1 MTVEVGDF
9 PVAAGYVFGPF
20 TLDCRRQRLL
30 RDGEP
35 LALTGKTF
43 EVLRVLIEH
52 RERLVEKEELLRL
65 VWPDVVVDEANLTQH
80 IFTVRKLLG
89 DSSQNA
95 RYVLTVSRRG
105 YRFIA
110 DVLEVGDETSGD
122 VPGRTHN
129 LPAIRALAILPFST
143 ISGSD
148 EEYLGLG
155 LADAVIARMAK
166 LATVPV
172 RPTNAIRRY
181 TAGPHDSIDVA
192 RELRVDAVVE
202 GTIRRDADRIRV
214 TVQLVHVRTGAPLWA
229 DQFDTALSNLFSVE
243 DSISTRIAE
252 SLVVT
257 LTGELR
263 RRLVRRDTES
273 GDAYLARLK
282 GRYYLNRRTPD
293 SLHRAVE
300 CFNQAIERDP
310 LYALAYA
317 DLADCY
323 ALGAASSVTRRDSVG
338 LARAAVLK
346 ALELDEESAEA
357 HASLASLAYRWDWDF
372 AAAQREFRRAIELN
386 PSAASVRH
394 SYALFLALQ
403 GRFDDALVEMTR
415 AGELDPLSLPI
426 SAGIGRVLDLARRPS
441 DAIAQYKR
449 TIDVDPGFAEVYFD
463 LAIALRH
470 VGRCGEALEADRR
483 AVALAPA
490 KPAYRCGLAVSYVH
504 TGRRDEAQRE
514 IDELVSLARRTYVS
528 PVVFALAALAFEDSD
543 DALARLEQAI
553 DERSAEVLYLGV
565 DPDFDPLRRHSRFQS
580 LLARMGVG
588 SGRHHTLHTRED
600 KT

>member
-1 MTVEVGDF
+1 V
-9 PVAAGYVFGPF
+9 PAGYVFGPF
-20 TLDCRRQRLL
+20 TLDCRKQRLL
-30 RDGEP
+30 RDGELLP
-35 LALTGKTF
+35 LAGKTF
-43 EVLRVLIEH
+43 EVLRALIEH
-52 RERLVEKEELLRL
+52 RDRLVEKEELLRL

-110 DVLEVGDETSGD
+110 DVLEVVEEAPSGD
-122 VPGRTHN
+122 VPGRARN
-129 LPAIRALAILPFST
+129 LPAIRALAILPLAA

-155 LADAVIARMAK
+155 LADGVIARLAK

-172 RPTNAIRRY
+172 RPTSAIRRY
-181 TAGPHDSIDVA
+181 TAVPHDLSHVA

-214 TVQLVHVRTGAPLWA
+214 TVQLVHVRSSAPLWA

-257 LTGELR
+257 LTGDLR
-263 RRLVRRDTES
+263 RRLVRHNTES

-282 GRYYLNRRTPD
+282 GRYYFNRRTPE

-300 CFNQAIERDP
+300 YFNQAIERDP

-346 ALELDEESAEA
+346 ALDLDEELAEA

-372 AAAQREFRRAIELN
+372 AAAEREFRRAIELN

-403 GRFDDALVEMTR
+403 GRFDEALVEMTR

-449 TIDVDPGFAEVYFD
+449 TIDVDPSFAEVYFD

-470 VGRCGEALEADRR
+470 VGRCGEALEADHR

-490 KPAYRCGLAVSYVH
+490 KPAYRSSLAVSYVH
-504 TGRRDEAQRE
+504 TGHRHDAQRE
-514 IDELVSLARRTYVS
+514 MNELAALAQRTYVS
-528 PVVFALAALAFEDSD
+528 PVVFALVAIAFDDSD
-543 DALARLEQAI
+543 GALTQLEQAV

-565 DPDFDPLRRHSRFQS
+565 DPDFDPLRRHARFQS
-580 LLARMGVG
+580 LLARIGVG
-588 SGRHHTLHTRED
+588 GG
-600 KT
+600 

>member
-1 MTVEVGDF
+1 MAG
-9 PVAAGYVFGPF
+9 GYVFGPF

-257 LTGELR
+257 LTGDC
-263 RRLVRRDTES
+263 VVGWCGAIPKAAT
-273 GDAYLARLK
+273 
-282 GRYYLNRRTPD
+282 RTSP
-293 SLHRAVE
+293 
-300 CFNQAIERDP
+300 
-310 LYALAYA
+310 
-317 DLADCY
+317 
-323 ALGAASSVTRRDSVG
+323 AS
-338 LARAAVLK
+338 RAATTSIGGLPT
-346 ALELDEESAEA
+346 ACTATLN
-357 HASLASLAYRWDWDF
+357 AS
-372 AAAQREFRRAIELN
+372 
-386 PSAASVRH
+386 
-394 SYALFLALQ
+394 
-403 GRFDDALVEMTR
+403 TR
-415 AGELDPLSLPI
+415 QSNSTRCTRSPT
-426 SAGIGRVLDLARRPS
+426 
-441 DAIAQYKR
+441 R
-449 TIDVDPGFAEVYFD
+449 TWPTA
-463 LAIALRH
+463 
-470 VGRCGEALEADRR
+470 
-483 AVALAPA
+483 
-490 KPAYRCGLAVSYVH
+490 
-504 TGRRDEAQRE
+504 T
-514 IDELVSLARRTYVS
+514 
-528 PVVFALAALAFEDSD
+528 
-543 DALARLEQAI
+543 
-553 DERSAEVLYLGV
+553 RSAL
-565 DPDFDPLRRHSRFQS
+565 P
-580 LLARMGVG
+580 AW
-588 SGRHHTLHTRED
+588 
-600 KT
+600 

>member
-1 MTVEVGDF
+1 M
-9 PVAAGYVFGPF
+9 PAGYIFGPF
-20 TLDCRRQRLL
+20 TLDCRKQRLL
-30 RDGEP
+30 RDGELLP
-35 LALTGKTF
+35 LTGKTF
-43 EVLRVLIEH
+43 EVLRALIEH

-172 RPTNAIRRY
+172 RPTSAIRRY
-181 TAGPHDSIDVA
+181 TAVHHDLIDVA
-192 RELRVDAVVE
+192 RELRVDGVVE
-202 GTIRRDADRIRV
+202 GTIRRDSDRIRV
-214 TVQLVHVRTGAPLWA
+214 TVQLVHVRSSAPLWA
-229 DQFDTALSNLFSVE
+229 DHFDAALSNLFSVE

-449 TIDVDPGFAEVYFD
+449 TIDVDPSFAEVYFD

-543 DALARLEQAI
+543 DALTRLEQAI

-588 SGRHHTLHTRED
+588 SGQHDTLHTRED